1 MRKLLL
7 LTATI
12 LVLALAVFLGAAPGQ
27 AAATPGVDDDTIL
40 LGTFTALSGPVA
52 PIGVPNSHG
61 YLAYYNY
68 INEKGGIYGRKIK
81 VLVEDDAFQ
90 PSRTVAAV
98 KKLVEQERVFAIVS
112 PLGTPTNAAVLDY
125 LVKNNVPVISPH
137 TGSSQWSIPV
147 KKNYIAL
154 QPNYTVEGTVLA
166 QYALKDLKG
175 KRFAIVY
182 VNDDYG
188 QEESKSFSAYLA
200 KNDIKPVLTLG
211 HEFGE
216 TDFSSYVIKL
226 QQAKPDAVLLASY
239 ATQTASILKQAEMFG
254 FRPHFLGTYVVSDPV
269 MFKLAG
275 ASAME
280 GFQVTGYAADP
291 GGDTKVA
298 KEYRDILHKYY
309 PNEAPGGYSEIG
321 YIAAQLVVEA
331 LKKAGPDLTR
341 EKFIAA
347 FESLKNWTTGL
358 LPPISYSATDHRG
371 VKTFV
376 IAKAKGG
383 QWTIGKESIEV
394 ED

>member
-1 MRKLLL
+1 MKKVLL
-7 LTATI
+7 LTATA
-12 LVLALAVFLGAAPGQ
+12 LALPLMLAFAAAAGQ
-27 AAATPGVDDDTIL
+27 AATPGVTDDTIL

-68 INEKGGIYGRKIK
+68 INEQGGIYGRKIK

-98 KKLVEQERVFAIVS
+98 KKLVEQDRVFAIVS

-125 LVKNNVPVISPH
+125 LVKMNVPVVSPH
-137 TGSSQWSIPV
+137 SGSSQWSIPL
-147 KKNYIAL
+147 KKNYFAL

-166 QYALKDLKG
+166 QYAVNDLKG

-188 QEESKSFSAYLA
+188 QEESAAFTKYLA
-200 KNDIKPVLTLG
+200 KHDIKPVLSLA
-211 HEFGE
+211 HEFSE

-226 QQAKPDAVLLASY
+226 QQAKPDVVLLASY

-291 GGDTKVA
+291 GGDTKAA

-321 YIAAQLVVEA
+321 YVAAQLVVEA

-347 FESLKNWTTGL
+347 LESVKNWTTGL
-358 LPPISYSATDHRG
+358 TPPVSYSATDHRG
-371 VKTFV
+371 IKTFA

>member
-1 MRKLLL
+1 MKKVLLL
-7 LTATI
+7 AATT
-12 LVLALAVFLGAAPGQ
+12 LALTLMLAFAAAAGQ
-27 AAATPGVDDDTIL
+27 AATPGVTDDTIL

-68 INEKGGIYGRKIK
+68 INEQGGIYGRKIK

-90 PSRTVAAV
+90 PSRAVAAV
-98 KKLVEQERVFAIVS
+98 KKLVEQDRVFAIVS

-125 LVKNNVPVISPH
+125 LVKMNVPVVSPH
-137 TGSSQWSIPV
+137 SGSSQWSIPL
-147 KKNYIAL
+147 KKNYFAL

-166 QYALKDLKG
+166 QYAVNDLKG

-188 QEESKSFSAYLA
+188 QEESAAFTKYLA
-200 KNDIKPVLTLG
+200 KHNIKPVLSLA

-226 QQAKPDAVLLASY
+226 QQAKPDVVLLASY

-254 FRPHFLGTYVVSDPV
+254 FRPSFLGTYVVSDPV

-291 GGDTKVA
+291 GGDTKAA

-321 YIAAQLVVEA
+321 YVAAQLVVEA
-331 LKKAGPDLTR
+331 LKRAGPDLTR

-347 FESLKNWTTGL
+347 LESIKNWTTGL
-358 LPPISYSATDHRG
+358 TPPVSYSATDHRG
-371 VKTFV
+371 IKTFA

-383 QWTIGKESIEV
+383 QWTIVKESIEV